1 MEKQNEWLCLEQRKV
16 NEKRLAFCVEQ
27 RKKHPQMWAALTP
40 IPGWVQ
46 LIGKEKR
53 IQVYPNVIFSDHG
66 FGFAWS
72 GSKYLHIPHTGTLNI
87 EDGVEIFPGTNIVR
101 PTLEPTRIGEGT
113 KIDYN
118 CHIAH
123 NVNIGKHC
131 LIIAGTVIGG
141 SVTIGDNCYLGIGS
155 MIRNKVKIGNGVTIG
170 MGAVVVK
177 DVPDGVTVIGNPAR
191 DFINQQ

>member
-1 MEKQNEWLCLEQRKV
+1 MEQQNETLCSEQLKV
-16 NEKRLAFCVEQ
+16 NEKRLAFCKQQ
-27 RKKHPQMWAALTP
+27 REKHPQTWAGLTP
-40 IPGWVQ
+40 IPLEWVR
-46 LIGKEKR
+46 LAGKER
-53 IQVYPNVIFSDHG
+53 RVEIYPGVIFSEHG
-66 FGFAWS
+66 FGFVWD
-72 GSKYLHIPHTGTLNI
+72 GSEYLHIPHTGVLHI

-141 SVTIGDNCYLGIGS
+141 SVTIGDNCYLGIGC

-177 DVPDGVTVIGNPAR
+177 DVPDGVTVVGNPAR
-191 DFINQQ
+191 ILTK

>member
-1 MEKQNEWLCLEQRKV
+1 MEKQNETLCSEQLKV

-27 RKKHPQMWAALTP
+27 RKKHPQEWDVNTTVP
-40 IPGWVQ
+40 DWVE
-46 LIGKEKR
+46 LSGHVEI
-53 IQVYPNVIFSDHG
+53 YPEVIFSEHG

-72 GSKYLHIPHTGTLNI
+72 GSEYLHIPHTGTI
-87 EDGVEIFPGTNIVR
+87 HIGDKVEIFPGTNIVR

-141 SVTIGDNCYLGIGS
+141 SVTIGDNCYLGIGC

-177 DVPDGVTVIGNPAR
+177 DVPDGVTVVGNPAR
-191 DFINQQ
+191 ILTK